1 MLNVIKLLLLW
12 LALNL
17 VSGVVAGALFSPFK
31 GIPGLRE
38 HALFL
43 IKSMLGVGLFYYLL
57 QTSGK
62 AAVVKIFSGFIE
74 EPRAI
79 LGKAAKFFLLYL
91 SAFTVVVLGVISVVY
106 ALSLVSG
113 AAVDSIP
120 GILRPSADFERFG
133 ELRMAAFGGVAL
145 YFAGVCVLTPLIEEV
160 FYRRLLYSEIR
171 KYYGLVISITVSA
184 LVFGVFHPNLLVAVI
199 DGAFLCY
206 VYEKEQSLQVNVLL
220 HAFPN
225 VFFVLLMLAIKHV
238 VF

>member
-1 MLNVIKLLLLW
+1 MVNVLKLLLFW

-17 VSGVVAGALFSPFK
+17 VSGVVAGVAFSPFK

-43 IKSMLGVGLFYYLL
+43 IKLILGAGLFYYLL

-62 AAVVKIFSGFIE
+62 AALRDIFSGFIE
-74 EPRAI
+74 KPRAI

-91 SAFTVVVLGVISVVY
+91 SAFTVIALGVILAVY

-113 AAVDSIP
+113 IAADSFS
-120 GILRPSADFERFG
+120 GVFRPSADFERFG
-133 ELRMAAFGGVAL
+133 ELRIASFGGVAL

-160 FYRRLLYSEIR
+160 FYRRLLYSEFR
-171 KYYGLVISITVSA
+171 KYYGLLISITVSA
-184 LVFGVFHPNLLVAVI
+184 LVFGVFHPNMLVAAI

-206 VYEKEQSLQVNVLL
+206 VYEKERDIQVNVTL
-220 HAFPN
+220 HAFLN
-225 VFFVLLMLAIKHV
+225 TFFILLIFSVKY
-238 VF
+238 FSI

>member
-113 AAVDSIP
+113 LRLILFPEFSAPARTLSGSGNCVWLLLAGLPCTLP
-120 GILRPSADFERFG
+120 GD
-133 ELRMAAFGGVAL
+133 AF
-145 YFAGVCVLTPLIEEV
+145 
-160 FYRRLLYSEIR
+160 
-171 KYYGLVISITVSA
+171 
-184 LVFGVFHPNLLVAVI
+184 
-199 DGAFLCY
+199 
-206 VYEKEQSLQVNVLL
+206 
-220 HAFPN
+220 
-225 VFFVLLMLAIKHV
+225 
-238 VF
+238 